1 MGFRFNGRTSQS
13 FGLAT
18 RQTKENRMPDFTNN
32 TVTVPG
38 REGVFDFGE
47 TIGER
52 KIEIS
57 CFIPPGRSDEEFLA
71 RKDEIIAWL
80 NPDNG
85 LKDLILDKEP
95 GRVYRAR
102 LEGGFS
108 FDKAVR
114 NSCTFDLTFLCPDPY
129 AYAEADETYEF
140 TEPGTFTVSRSLGN
154 ADSLPVYSLTAELT
168 KETKAV
174 ITTNGNALEISGRLT
189 KDEILVID
197 SSLMT
202 AMVTD
207 QDGNT
212 LRNGLPLVNSLDFPE
227 LKAGENTLAVDA
239 DISTTKAVKK
249 LSTQDAFTGQVP
261 SPWGADGLWRFNESE
276 PDSSTSL
283 TDSSGKGRSAV
294 ISGWS
299 GTTASLPTGRLGR
312 SFRMNINDPPTEK
325 TYLKVTN
332 DGTIFQTFGETIA
345 VGGWFMPTTYSVG
358 NTFCPLFNT
367 RYGPGQPILYL
378 SLLSGKP
385 RIMLY
390 DSTGTLIL
398 DKSVTPSFTLEN
410 AAWYF
415 IACLIKPVAKTAQ
428 YILGSRSTGAVWES
442 DVLGFTGTL
451 NASCTADLVW
461 GMHADSYWYAGNFDD
476 WFLDCD
482 SDLTADDISLWL
494 RESLSANAADSD
506 ASVDGLTTENAVT
519 LKATSGAYPSSGTL
533 TTAAVTYGIE
543 GTCLVSVDADLPD
556 GTGISIETS
565 TSDDLMAWSDW
576 AATGDDGSVKSAAGQ
591 YIRFRLTLATTDT
604 STTPTL
610 RSISLSVPGESAF
623 RKLVINAHSRW
634 R

>member
-1 MGFRFNGRTSQS
+1 
-13 FGLAT
+13 
-18 RQTKENRMPDFTNN
+18 MPDFTNN

-57 CFIPPGRSDEEFLA
+57 CFIPPGKTDEEFLA

-174 ITTNGNALEISGRLT
+174 ITTNGNALEISGRLA

-227 LKAGENTLAVDA
+227 LKAGENTLVIDA

-261 SPWGADGLWRFNESE
+261 SSWGADGLWRFNESE

-299 GTTASLPTGRLGR
+299 GTTASLPTGHLGR

-482 SDLTADDISLWL
+482 SDLTVDDISLWF

-506 ASVDGLTTENAVT
+506 AIVDGLTTEDAVT

-556 GTGISIETS
+556 GTGIGVETS

>member
-1 MGFRFNGRTSQS
+1 
-13 FGLAT
+13 
-18 RQTKENRMPDFTNN
+18 MPDFTNN

-57 CFIPPGRSDEEFLA
+57 CFIPPGKTDEEFLA

-174 ITTNGNALEISGRLT
+174 ITTNGNALEISGRLA

-227 LKAGENTLAVDA
+227 LKAGENTLVIDA

-261 SPWGADGLWRFNESE
+261 SSWGADGLWRFNESE

-312 SFRMNINDPPTEK
+312 SFRMNINDPQTEK

-482 SDLTADDISLWL
+482 SDLTADDISLWF

-506 ASVDGLTTENAVT
+506 AIVDGLTTEDAVT
-519 LKATSGAYPSSGTL
+519 LKATNGAYPSSGTL

-556 GTGISIETS
+556 GTGIGVETS

>member
-1 MGFRFNGRTSQS
+1 
-13 FGLAT
+13 
-18 RQTKENRMPDFTNN
+18 MPDFTNN

-57 CFIPPGRSDEEFLA
+57 CFIPPGKTDEEFLA

-174 ITTNGNALEISGRLT
+174 ITTNGNALEISGRLA

-212 LRNGLPLVNSLDFPE
+212 LRNGLPLVNSLDFPK

-239 DISTTKAVKK
+239 DSSTTKVVKQMN
-249 LSTQDAFTGQVP
+249 TQDAFTGQVP
-261 SPWGADGLWRFNESE
+261 SSWGADGLWRFNESE

-299 GTTASLPTGRLGR
+299 GTTASLPAGRLGR
-312 SFRMNINDPPTEK
+312 SFRMNINDPQTEK

-367 RYGPGQPILYL
+367 RCGPGQPILYL

-428 YILGSRSTGAVWES
+428 YILGSRSTGAVWQS

-482 SDLTADDISLWL
+482 SDLTADDISLWF
-494 RESLSANAADSD
+494 RESLSANAADSNVT
-506 ASVDGLTTENAVT
+506 VDGLTTEDAVT

-533 TTAAVTYGIE
+533 TTAAVAYGIE

-591 YIRFRLTLATTDT
+591 YIRFRLTLTTTDT
-604 STTPTL
+604 DKTPTL
-610 RSISLSVPGESAF
+610 KGISLSVPGESAF
-623 RKLVINAHSRW
+623 KRLVINARSRW

>member
-1 MGFRFNGRTSQS
+1 
-13 FGLAT
+13 
-18 RQTKENRMPDFTNN
+18 MPDFTNN

-57 CFIPPGRSDEEFLA
+57 CFIPPGKTDEEFLA

-174 ITTNGNALEISGRLT
+174 ITTNGNALEISGRLA

-227 LKAGENTLAVDA
+227 LKAGENTLVIDA

-261 SPWGADGLWRFNESE
+261 SSWGADGLWRFNESE

-390 DSTGTLIL
+390 DSTGALIL

-428 YILGSRSTGAVWES
+428 CILGSRSTGAVWES

-482 SDLTADDISLWL
+482 SDLTVDDISLWF

-506 ASVDGLTTENAVT
+506 AIVDGLTTEDAVT

-556 GTGISIETS
+556 GTGIGVETS

>member
-1 MGFRFNGRTSQS
+1 
-13 FGLAT
+13 
-18 RQTKENRMPDFTNN
+18 MPDFTNN

-57 CFIPPGRSDEEFLA
+57 CFIPPGKTDEEFLA

-174 ITTNGNALEISGRLT
+174 ITTNGNALEISGRLA

-227 LKAGENTLAVDA
+227 LKAGENTLVIDA

-261 SPWGADGLWRFNESE
+261 SSWRADGLWRFNESE

-482 SDLTADDISLWL
+482 SDLTVDDISLWF

-506 ASVDGLTTENAVT
+506 AIVDGLTTEDAVT

-556 GTGISIETS
+556 GTGIGVETS

>member
-1 MGFRFNGRTSQS
+1 
-13 FGLAT
+13 
-18 RQTKENRMPDFTNN
+18 MPDFTNN

-57 CFIPPGRSDEEFLA
+57 CFIPPGKTDEEFLA

-202 AMVTD
+202 AKVTD
-207 QDGNT
+207 TDGNT

-261 SPWGADGLWRFNESE
+261 SSWGADGLWRFNESE

-299 GTTASLPTGRLGR
+299 GTTASLPAGHLGR

-332 DGTIFQTFGETIA
+332 DGTIFQTLGETIA

-428 YILGSRSTGAVWES
+428 YILGSRSTGTVWQS

-482 SDLTADDISLWL
+482 SSLTADDISLWL

>member
-1 MGFRFNGRTSQS
+1 
-13 FGLAT
+13 
-18 RQTKENRMPDFTNN
+18 MPDFTNN

-57 CFIPPGRSDEEFLA
+57 CFIPPGKTDEEFLA

-174 ITTNGNALEISGRLT
+174 ITTNGNALEISGRLA

-202 AMVTD
+202 AKVTD
-207 QDGNT
+207 RDGNT
-212 LRNGLPLVNSLDFPE
+212 LRNGLPLVNSLDFPK
-227 LKAGENTLAVDA
+227 LKSGENTLVIDA
-239 DISTTKAVKK
+239 DSSTTKAVKK

-261 SPWGADGLWRFNESE
+261 SSWGADGLWRFNKSE

-299 GTTASLPTGRLGR
+299 GTTASLPAGHLGR

-428 YILGSRSTGAVWES
+428 CILGSRSTGAVWES
-442 DVLGFTGTL
+442 DILGFTGTL

-482 SDLTADDISLWL
+482 SDLTADDISLWF

-506 ASVDGLTTENAVT
+506 AAVDGLTTQDAVT

-556 GTGISIETS
+556 GTGIGVETS

-576 AATGDDGSVKSAAGQ
+576 TATGDDGSVKSAAGQ

>member
-1 MGFRFNGRTSQS
+1 
-13 FGLAT
+13 
-18 RQTKENRMPDFTNN
+18 MPDFTNN

-57 CFIPPGRSDEEFLA
+57 CFIPPGKTDEEFLA

-174 ITTNGNALEISGRLT
+174 ITTNGNALEISGRLA

-227 LKAGENTLAVDA
+227 LKAGENTLVIDA

-261 SPWGADGLWRFNESE
+261 SSWGADGLWRFNESE

-299 GTTASLPTGRLGR
+299 GTTASLPTGHLGR

-390 DSTGTLIL
+390 DSTGALIL

-482 SDLTADDISLWL
+482 SDLTVDDISLWF

-506 ASVDGLTTENAVT
+506 AIVDGLTTEDAVT

-556 GTGISIETS
+556 GTGIGVETS

>member
-1 MGFRFNGRTSQS
+1 
-13 FGLAT
+13 
-18 RQTKENRMPDFTNN
+18 MPDFTNN

-57 CFIPPGRSDEEFLA
+57 CFIPPGKTDEEFLA

-174 ITTNGNALEISGRLT
+174 ITTNGNALEISGRLA

-227 LKAGENTLAVDA
+227 LKAGENTLVIDA

-261 SPWGADGLWRFNESE
+261 SSWGADGLWRFNESE

-398 DKSVTPSFTLEN
+398 DKSVSPSFTLEN

-482 SDLTADDISLWL
+482 SDLTADDISLWF

-506 ASVDGLTTENAVT
+506 AIVDGLTTEDAVT

-556 GTGISIETS
+556 GTGIGVETS

>member
-1 MGFRFNGRTSQS
+1 
-13 FGLAT
+13 
-18 RQTKENRMPDFTNN
+18 MPDFTNN

-80 NPDNG
+80 NPDSG

-154 ADSLPVYSLTAELT
+154 ADSLPVYSLSAELT
-168 KETKAV
+168 KDKKAI
-174 ITTNGNALEISGRLT
+174 ITTNGKALEISGRLT

-202 AMVTD
+202 AKVTD
-207 QDGNT
+207 TDGNT
-212 LRNGLPLVNSLDFPE
+212 LRNGLPLIDSLDFPK

-239 DISTTKAVKK
+239 DSSTTKVVKQMN
-249 LSTQDAFTGQVP
+249 TQDAFTGQVP
-261 SPWGADGLWRFNESE
+261 SSWGADGLWRFNESE
-276 PDSSTSL
+276 PDSNTSL
-283 TDSSGKGRSAV
+283 ADSSGKSRSAV

-299 GTTASLPTGRLGR
+299 GTTASLPTGHLGR
-312 SFRMNINDPPTEK
+312 SFRMNINDPSTER

-398 DKSVTPSFTLEN
+398 DQSVTPSFTLEN

-428 YILGSRSTGAVWES
+428 YILGSRSTGAVWQS

-482 SDLTADDISLWL
+482 SDLTADDISLWF

-506 ASVDGLTTENAVT
+506 AIVDGLTTEDAVT

-565 TSDDLMAWSDW
+565 TSDDLATWSDW
-576 AATGDDGSVKSAAGQ
+576 ATPGDDGSVKSAAGQ
-591 YIRFRLTLATTDT
+591 YIRFRLTLTTTDT
-604 STTPTL
+604 GKTPTL
-610 RSISLSVPGESAF
+610 KGISLSVPGESAF
-623 RKLVINAHSRW
+623 KRLVINARSRW

>member
-1 MGFRFNGRTSQS
+1 
-13 FGLAT
+13 
-18 RQTKENRMPDFTNN
+18 MPDFTNN

-57 CFIPPGRSDEEFLA
+57 CFSPPGKTDEEFLA

-174 ITTNGNALEISGRLT
+174 ITTNGNALEISGRLA

-227 LKAGENTLAVDA
+227 LKAGENTLVIDA

-261 SPWGADGLWRFNESE
+261 SSWGADGLWRFNESE

-482 SDLTADDISLWL
+482 SDLTADDISLWF

-506 ASVDGLTTENAVT
+506 AIVDGLTTEDAVT

-556 GTGISIETS
+556 GTGIGVETS

>member
-1 MGFRFNGRTSQS
+1 M
-13 FGLAT
+13 
-18 RQTKENRMPDFTNN
+18 
-32 TVTVPG
+32 
-38 REGVFDFGE
+38 
-47 TIGER
+47 
-52 KIEIS
+52 
-57 CFIPPGRSDEEFLA
+57 
-71 RKDEIIAWL
+71 
-80 NPDNG
+80 
-85 LKDLILDKEP
+85 
-95 GRVYRAR
+95 
-102 LEGGFS
+102 
-108 FDKAVR
+108 
-114 NSCTFDLTFLCPDPY
+114 
-129 AYAEADETYEF
+129 
-140 TEPGTFTVSRSLGN
+140 SRSLGN

-174 ITTNGNALEISGRLT
+174 ITTNGNALEISGRLA

-227 LKAGENTLAVDA
+227 LKAGENTLVIDA

-261 SPWGADGLWRFNESE
+261 SSWGADGLWRFNESE

-482 SDLTADDISLWL
+482 SDLTVDDISLWF

-506 ASVDGLTTENAVT
+506 AIVDGLTTEDAVT

-556 GTGISIETS
+556 GTGIGVETS

>member
-1 MGFRFNGRTSQS
+1 
-13 FGLAT
+13 
-18 RQTKENRMPDFTNN
+18 MPDFTNN

-57 CFIPPGRSDEEFLA
+57 CFIPPGKTDEEFLA

-174 ITTNGNALEISGRLT
+174 ITTNGKALEISGRLA

-227 LKAGENTLAVDA
+227 LKAGENTLVIDA

-276 PDSSTSL
+276 PDSNTSL
-283 TDSSGKGRSAV
+283 ADSSGKSRSAV

-312 SFRMNINDPPTEK
+312 SFRMNINDPSTER

-398 DKSVTPSFTLEN
+398 DQSVTPSFTLEN

-482 SDLTADDISLWL
+482 SDLTVDDISLWF

-506 ASVDGLTTENAVT
+506 ASVDGLTTEDAVT

-556 GTGISIETS
+556 GTGIGVETS

>member
-1 MGFRFNGRTSQS
+1 MGFRFNGKTSQS

-57 CFIPPGRSDEEFLA
+57 CFIPPGKTDEEFLA

-129 AYAEADETYEF
+129 AYAETDETYEF
-140 TEPGTFTVSRSLGN
+140 TEPGAYTVSRSLGN

-168 KETKAV
+168 SSRKAV
-174 ITTNGNALEISGRLT
+174 ITTNGKALEISGKLA
-189 KDEILVID
+189 KDDILVVD

-202 AMVTD
+202 AKVTD
-207 QDGNT
+207 TDGNT
-212 LRNGLPLVNSLDFPE
+212 LRNGLPLIDSLDFPK
-227 LKAGENTLAVDA
+227 LSPGENTLVIDA
-239 DISTTKAVKK
+239 DSSTTKAVKQMNM
-249 LSTQDAFTGQVP
+249 QDAFTGQVP
-261 SPWGADGLWRFNESE
+261 SSWGADGLWRFNESE
-276 PDSSTSL
+276 PDSDTSL
-283 TDSSGKGRSAV
+283 ADSSGKSRNAV

-299 GTTASLPTGRLGR
+299 GTTASLPIGHLGR
-312 SFRMNINDPPTEK
+312 SFRMNINDPSTEK

-332 DGTIFQTFGETIA
+332 DGTIFQTLGETIA

-428 YILGSRSTGAVWES
+428 YILGSRSTGAIWQS
-442 DVLGFTGTL
+442 DVLSFTGTL

-506 ASVDGLTTENAVT
+506 ASVDGLTAENAVT
-519 LKATSGAYPSSGTL
+519 LKATSGAYPESGTL
-533 TTAAVTYGIE
+533 TTAATAYGIE
-543 GTCLVSVDADLPD
+543 GTCLASVDADLPD

-565 TSDDLMAWSDW
+565 TSDDLATWSDW
-576 AATGDDGSVKSAAGQ
+576 AAPGDDGSVKSAAGQ
-591 YIRFRLTLATTDT
+591 YIRFRLTLTTTDT
-604 STTPTL
+604 SKTPTL

-623 RKLVINAHSRW
+623 KKLVITARSRW

>member
-1 MGFRFNGRTSQS
+1 
-13 FGLAT
+13 
-18 RQTKENRMPDFTNN
+18 MPDFTNN

-57 CFIPPGRSDEEFLA
+57 CFIPPGKTDEEFLA

-174 ITTNGNALEISGRLT
+174 ITTNGNALEISGRLA

-227 LKAGENTLAVDA
+227 LKAGENTLVIDA

-261 SPWGADGLWRFNESE
+261 SSWGADGLWRFNESE

-299 GTTASLPTGRLGR
+299 GTTASLPTGHLGR

-390 DSTGTLIL
+390 DSTGALIL

-428 YILGSRSTGAVWES
+428 CILGSRSTGAVWDS

-482 SDLTADDISLWL
+482 SDLTVDDISLWF

-506 ASVDGLTTENAVT
+506 AIVDGLTTEDAVT

-556 GTGISIETS
+556 GTGIGVETS

>member
-1 MGFRFNGRTSQS
+1 
-13 FGLAT
+13 
-18 RQTKENRMPDFTNN
+18 MPDFTNN

-57 CFIPPGRSDEEFLA
+57 CFIPPGKTDEEFLA

-85 LKDLILDKEP
+85 LEDLILDKEP

-174 ITTNGNALEISGRLT
+174 ITTNGNALEISGRLA

-227 LKAGENTLAVDA
+227 LKAGENTLVIDA

-261 SPWGADGLWRFNESE
+261 SSWGADGLWRFNESE

-482 SDLTADDISLWL
+482 SDLTVDDISLWF

-506 ASVDGLTTENAVT
+506 AIVDGLTTEDAVT

-556 GTGISIETS
+556 GTGIGVETS

-576 AATGDDGSVKSAAGQ
+576 AATGDDGGVKSAAGQ